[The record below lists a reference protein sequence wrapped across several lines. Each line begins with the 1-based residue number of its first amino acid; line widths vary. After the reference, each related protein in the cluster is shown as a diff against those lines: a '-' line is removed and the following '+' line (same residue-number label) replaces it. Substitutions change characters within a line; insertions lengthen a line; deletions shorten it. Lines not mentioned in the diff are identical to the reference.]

1 MNDFKLESQ
10 YLQNHDGILEVFG
23 PNLAILIEKK
33 ADGESTEAK
42 T

>member
-10 YLQNHDGILEVFG
+10 YLQNHDAILEVFG
-23 PNLAILIEKK
+23 PNFAILIEKK
-33 ADGESTEAK
+33 PMANRLWQK